1 MNKKETAL
9 LMARGSDKIRRLTR
23 ANESLGERMELVY
36 AMLRH
41 SGALPVHAGTM
52 VGMEECTATALEKA
66 SRELL
71 AEDLKDQEPLHYPG
85 RADGVDP
92 NPNTTDAFIS
102 EMRSLGRD
110 VTHASD
116 AALLAKDQGTRL
128 AFIHTL
134 FNRLQAFQKRLAG
147 LDLRGPQ

>member
-1 MNKKETAL
+1 MNRKETAH
-9 LMARGSDKIRRLTR
+9 LMARGSEKIRRLTR

-41 SGALPVHAGTM
+41 SGAIPRHGGTM
-52 VGMEECTATALEKA
+52 GMEECTATALEKA

-92 NPNTTDAFIS
+92 NPNTTDTFIS

-116 AALLAKDQGTRL
+116 AALLAKDQGTRN